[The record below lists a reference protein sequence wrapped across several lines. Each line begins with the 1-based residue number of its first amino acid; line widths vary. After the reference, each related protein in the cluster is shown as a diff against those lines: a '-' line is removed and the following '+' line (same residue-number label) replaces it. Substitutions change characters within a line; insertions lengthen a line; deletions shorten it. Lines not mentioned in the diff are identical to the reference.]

1 MNGFDPRKAPDVIA
15 VRLNNTSERALK
27 KAIKKLTR
35 HFHTGNSM
43 LNLLQIAEYH
53 GYFIGVFD
61 NYFYVI
67 HEESEFSITSL
78 EEPEFWRMTLHSE
91 PDTQVIQRIK

>member
-1 MNGFDPRKAPDVIA
+1 MRGFDPRQAPEVIA
-15 VRLNNTSERALK
+15 VRIKGTSDRSLK

-53 GYFIGVFD
+53 GYYTGVFGD
-61 NYFYVI
+61 YLYVI
-67 HEESEFSITSL
+67 QEDSELSFASL
-78 EEPEFWRMTLHSE
+78 EEPEFWRMSLYSE
-91 PDTQVIQRIK
+91 PDDQVIQRIK

>member
-1 MNGFDPRKAPDVIA
+1 MIGFDPRIAPEVIA
-15 VRLNNTSERALK
+15 VRLRNTSERSLK

-35 HFHTGNSM
+35 HFGTDNSM
-43 LNLLQIAEYH
+43 LSLLQITEYH

-61 NYFYVI
+61 NYLYAV
-67 HEESEFSITSL
+67 HEGSELSLTGL

-91 PDTQVIQRIK
+91 PDAQVIQRIR